1 MGYTVTPPQSWLTWR
16 LWSWRWALVGERS
29 EMLRS
34 TGRSKKFREECV
46 RRRARELAESGRFER
61 WQGIEF
67 ELRFVEGVR
76 EAGVWLGSEP
86 LREELD
92 ILCRQAKSRRPASTA
107 KKPPA

>member
-1 MGYTVTPPQSWLTWR
+1 MGYTVTLPQSWLTWR
-16 LWSWRWALVGERS
+16 LWSWRRAFVVGERS

-34 TGRSKKFREECV
+34 TGRSKKFREEYF
-46 RRRARELAESGRFER
+46 RRRARELADTGRFER

-92 ILCRQAKSRRPASTA
+92 MLCQRDKSRPKT
-107 KKPPA
+107 PT